1 MNTAMDRILIKDLLL
16 RCILGLGEE
25 ERREKQDVLINL
37 ILWTDFKAAAASD
50 RIEDTVDYAALKKRV
65 ISLAEASEYHLA
77 ETLADRIASLCL
89 EQAAIQQVKV
99 TLEKPTALR
108 FAHSVG
114 VEIIAAVPDHHDPS
128 IRRNR
133 IKHRTGGK
141 HL

>member
-1 MNTAMDRILIKDLLL
+1 MTSLFVLAGVFVVVGASVPFMGAYYLQVTI
-16 RCILGLGEE
+16 
-25 ERREKQDVLINL
+25 DVLINL

-89 EQAAIQQVKV
+89 EQAAVQQVKV

-114 VEIIAAVPDHHDPS
+114 VEIIRS
-128 IRRNR
+128 RS
-133 IKHRTGGK
+133 
-141 HL
+141 